1 MNVRDPFNLR
11 KSNAL
16 TILRGTAT
24 QAAVNIAQRVLE
36 TGAQAIESGK
46 RTAEDMSS
54 FSIPKNVPSFTNPQR
69 ELENRVWGASGVT
82 ARSAA
87 LHQNGGLSS
96 VQERLGGFFEKNQN
110 LPMYKDKPYS
120 YASSRRRK
128 PLWKRRRLFA
138 LVGLFVMFGL
148 YMMGVIGDETAKKK
162 AKSSWNWLHRSD
174 ETARKIDWSSRRER
188 VVEAF
193 KLSWDAYER
202 YAWGK
207 FASRIHFLSCS
218 EASERRDV
226 L

>member
-24 QAAVNIAQRVLE
+24 EAAVNITQRVLE
-36 TGAQAIESGK
+36 TGAHAIESGK
-46 RTAEDMSS
+46 QAVEDMSS
-54 FSIPKNVPSFTNPQR
+54 FSVPKNVPSFTNPQR

-96 VQERLGGFFEKNQN
+96 VQERLGGFFEKNQD

-120 YASSRRRK
+120 YVSSRRRK
-128 PLWKRRRLFA
+128 PLWQRRRLFA
-138 LVGLFVMFGL
+138 LIGLFIMFGL

-162 AKSSWNWLHRSD
+162 AQDSWNWLRRPE
-174 ETARKIDWSSRRER
+174 ETTRKIDWLSRRER

-193 KLSWDAYER
+193 KLSWNAYER
-202 YAWGK
+202 YAWG
-207 FASRIHFLSCS
+207 RLHLYIT
-218 EASERRDV
+218 V
-226 L
+226 